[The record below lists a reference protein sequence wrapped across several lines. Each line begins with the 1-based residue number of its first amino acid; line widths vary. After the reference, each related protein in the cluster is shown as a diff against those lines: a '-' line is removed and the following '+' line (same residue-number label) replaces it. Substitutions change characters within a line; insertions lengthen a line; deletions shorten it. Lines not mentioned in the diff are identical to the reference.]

1 MVGIGPN
8 RLTTAPLALKA
19 HALLVLLAA
28 FMVWD
33 RHRPYSWVGIV
44 LVAIVLWPLLRG
56 SRLIW
61 WVQVAAVVVALGR
74 VYETQTHVSGIG
86 VDLSTFVDGELLGA
100 LAVVLAVAGVLL
112 FLPSVRSDLDR
123 DPRLGRIGL
132 VVGVVLIA
140 SFPTMGLAVDNR
152 LPSTYQLGEIAGGTF
167 LGSDPAHG
175 IAYFATR
182 RQTET
187 CLVAVATHMHRPECH
202 DADSLRWN
210 QLGDN
215 TVTADACVPR
225 HFEVPPSV
233 ERRFCRMALV
243 TPSRV

>member
-33 RHRPYSWVGIV
+33 RHRPSSWVGIV
-44 LVAIVLWPLLRG
+44 FVAIVLWPLLRG

-61 WVQVAAVVVALGR
+61 WVQVVAIVAALGSA
-74 VYETQTHVSGIG
+74 YETQTHVSRAGI
-86 VDLSTFVDGELLGA
+86 DLSTFVDAELLGA

-112 FLPSVRSDLDR
+112 FLPSVRSNLDR
-123 DPRLGRIGL
+123 DPRLGRVGL
-132 VVGVVLIA
+132 VVGVVVIA
-140 SFPTMGLAVDNR
+140 SFPTMGLAVENR
-152 LPSTYQLGEIAGGTF
+152 LPSTYQLEEIAGGTF
-167 LGSDPAHG
+167 LGNDPARG
-175 IAYFATR
+175 IAYYATR
-182 RQTET
+182 RHAET

-210 QLGDN
+210 KLRDD

-225 HFEVPPSV
+225 HFSVPASV
-233 ERRFCRMALV
+233 ERRFCRFVAKG
-243 TPSRV
+243 TG